1 MNPQQDAPFKARVSP
16 KSKNRSN
23 QEHAERSEL
32 LLRAKTMLMAKKGW
46 DEPQA
51 HRFLQQKSMNCRKN
65 IHQIAEALL
74 LSEELS
80 IPQ

>member
-1 MNPQQDAPFKARVSP
+1 MNLQEEQPLKARVAE
-16 KSKNRSN
+16 KSKCRSN
-23 QEHAERSEL
+23 QDQAERGEL

-51 HRFLQQKSMNCRKN
+51 HRFIQQKSMNCRKN

-74 LSEELS
+74 LSEELL

>member
-1 MNPQQDAPFKARVSP
+1 MNLQEERPTKVRIAAKA
-16 KSKNRSN
+16 KSRSN
-23 QEHAERSEL
+23 QEQAERNEL
-32 LLRAKTMLMAKKGW
+32 LLRAKTMLMAKHGW

-51 HRFLQQKSMNCRKN
+51 HRFLQKKSMNCRKN

-74 LSEELS
+74 LSNELL